1 MRKLKDK
8 LGYLMEHDDAHKFF
22 SILIIINA
30 IILGLETVPGISTG
44 YGHIL
49 DIIDKFI
56 NCTFIAE
63 IALRLIGNGPKFFK
77 NGWNVFDFI
86 VIGGTVFTFDP
97 TFSAFRTL
105 RILRLTEIMSLSK
118 SMRVIVNAM
127 IAIVPGMLH
136 MAAVIA
142 LIFYIFALVGHDIF
156 SVSNPDLFGTLGAS
170 MMTLLLILL
179 GDGIGDA
186 IHATMQTYEFSYIF
200 FILYA
205 AVMSFTLLNLLFGI
219 IVDAVQ
225 SAAENEVSTNTN
237 TTDKNDKILAAISKI
252 DKHIKNIESK
262 IQPL

>member
-30 IILGLETVPGISTG
+30 IILGLET
-44 YGHIL
+44 
-49 DIIDKFI
+49 
-56 NCTFIAE
+56 
-63 IALRLIGNGPKFFK
+63 
-77 NGWNVFDFI
+77 
-86 VIGGTVFTFDP
+86 
-97 TFSAFRTL
+97 
-105 RILRLTEIMSLSK
+105 
-118 SMRVIVNAM
+118 
-127 IAIVPGMLH
+127 VPGMLH